1 MAVRMMGR
9 LVLLVLAVLAA
20 CGPSEPPARRRVVV
34 IGIDGADWAVIDRLR
49 AEKRVP
55 VLDGLIARGAR
66 GQLGTFKPTLSPAL
80 WTTVATGMPAD
91 VHGIPNFVLQR
102 PVVDLPIGSL
112 PPTTLD
118 LVADLRIARGC
129 DAAGLE
135 LFVND
140 TRLARVRTEGTTLHA
155 EVPPAPRRERRK
167 GETLTIRLRH
177 PCPPPADPMAPPK
190 EWARLGAIRLLDHD
204 GRVAAE
210 PDATALGRANGVR
223 PADGALDLVALRTE
237 QVESSDRLVP
247 ALWNIATAR
256 ERSVDVVGWWCTWPA
271 EAVRGTLVSDFLFF
285 ASTRRLLSLGAPEV
299 MFDEGAVHPAADV
312 DIFAEALSP
321 KWQLDAATLERFV
334 PRDSPRF
341 AEHLAVPARVHSLSD
356 SPLTVL
362 KDTYLQNRPH
372 FTAARALAGRRHDLL
387 LVYTNFVDAV
397 EHKFWRWYEPARF
410 PDTAPED
417 VADFGDTI
425 PRAYVW
431 VDTEIGEILKRAGD
445 DATVLVLSDHGHH
458 AAKPGGAFSGEHS
471 DAPPGI
477 LIAAGPGVPAGT
489 TIRNATLLDIAPT
502 VLTLLG
508 LPPASDMPGRV
519 LRELIPGSREFD
531 RVPTYKDVPR
541 EGPSLPAA
549 GALDPSV
556 RERLRSLGYLGE

>member
-1 MAVRMMGR
+1 MTGR
-9 LVLLVLAVLAA
+9 LLLLVLAVLAVLAA

-34 IGIDGADWAVIDRLR
+34 VGIDGAEWAVIDRLR
-49 AEKRVP
+49 AAGRLP
-55 VLDGLIARGAR
+55 VLDGLIARGAH
-66 GQLGTFKPTLSPAL
+66 GPLGTFKPTLSPAL
-80 WTTVATGMPAD
+80 WTTVATGMPAG
-91 VHGIPNFVLQR
+91 VHGIQNFVLQR
-102 PVVDLPIGSL
+102 PVVDLPLGSL

-118 LVADLRIARGC
+118 LVTDLRVAPGC

-140 TRLARVRTEGTTLHA
+140 MRLSRTRTDGETIHA

-177 PCPPPADPMAPPK
+177 PCTTPVDAKAPKP
-190 EWARLGAIRLLDHD
+190 WAHLGTLRLLDHD
-204 GRVAAE
+204 GRSAAE
-210 PDATALGRANGVR
+210 PDMGAMGHAAGVR
-223 PADGALDLVALRTE
+223 PADGGVELVGLRME
-237 QVESSDRLVP
+237 QTESSDRVVP
-247 ALWNIATAR
+247 ALWNVASAR

-285 ASTRRLLSLGAPEV
+285 ASTRRLLALTGATEI
-299 MFDEGAVHPAADV
+299 MLDEGAVYPAADV
-312 DIFAEALSP
+312 DILAEALPP
-321 KWQLDAATLERFV
+321 KWQLDAEALARFV
-334 PRDSPRF
+334 PRESPRF
-341 AEHLAVPARVHSLSD
+341 AAYLSVPARVQALAD
-356 SPLTVL
+356 PPLTVL

-372 FTAARALAGRRHDLL
+372 FAAARALASRRHDLL

-410 PDTAPED
+410 PDTSPED

-425 PRAYVW
+425 PRAYAW
-431 VDTEIGEILKRAGD
+431 VDAEMGEILKRAGD

-458 AAKPGGAFSGEHS
+458 AAKPGGAFSGEHG

-477 LIAAGPGVPAGT
+477 VVAAGPGIPAGT

-519 LRELIPGSREFD
+519 LRELIPNAREFE
-531 RVPTYKDVPR
+531 RVPTYRDVPR
-541 EGPSLPAA
+541 EGPALPAA